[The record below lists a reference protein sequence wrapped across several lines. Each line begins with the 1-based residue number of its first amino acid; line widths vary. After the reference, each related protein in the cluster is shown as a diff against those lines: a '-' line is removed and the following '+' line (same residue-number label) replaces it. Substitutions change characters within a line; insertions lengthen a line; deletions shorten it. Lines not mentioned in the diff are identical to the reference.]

1 MYYPLAQERPALR
14 STLSQQ
20 ICALE
25 VELYSLAPQIVSL
38 ERLLSRKAEI
48 EKRLAM
54 LRELEVE
61 YEHSG

>member
-25 VELYSLAPQIVSL
+25 VELYSMAPQLAAL
-38 ERLLSRKAEI
+38 EGLLKRKADLEI
-48 EKRLAM
+48 RLDW
-54 LRELEVE
+54 LRRLDLE